1 MTSPEQNRQL
11 IEAFWRDLY
20 QRDFDRLTGAA
31 AILLLVVGLLS
42 GCAVVPYEFGVD
54 LETPRTLELAEDE
67 PQIER
72 GHPHAWLDGFGH
84 YVFSLPVK
92 LLLLSWR
99 VDNHAIS
106 EETEAA
112 IAQYL
117 AENGLENVKVRIN
130 QYAPSGEW
138 DRLFANRDIHGFW
151 RYTVGALTV
160 AVYTVFP
167 QRLFGGDNYNPFTNS
182 IHLYSDLRAIA
193 LHEAGHAKDFTAR
206 GWKGAYSTARVLPLV
221 PLYQEAV
228 ATGDAIGYERVKSN
242 SEGEK
247 RAYRVLY
254 PAYGTYVGGEAV
266 QWIPVGATWVAYA
279 IQFGAVIPG
288 HIIGW
293 TRSLFVEDQGAS
305 AIELELIP
313 PPSTAPAEE
322 GPSTAPPEEDA
333 LPEALEEGLGPG
345 AKLPDTARGQ
355 IVALEDEQG
364 YAQILLE

>member
-1 MTSPEQNRQL
+1 
-11 IEAFWRDLY
+11 
-20 QRDFDRLTGAA
+20 
-31 AILLLVVGLLS
+31 
-42 GCAVVPYEFGVD
+42 
-54 LETPRTLELAEDE
+54 
-67 PQIER
+67 
-72 GHPHAWLDGFGH
+72 
-84 YVFSLPVK
+84 VFSLPVK

-130 QYAPSGEW
+130 QYAPGREW
-138 DRLFANRDIHGFW
+138 GRLFANRDIHEFW

-160 AVYTVFP
+160 AVYTAFP

-182 IHLYSDLRAIA
+182 IHLYSDHRAIA
-193 LHEAGHAKDFTAR
+193 LHEAGHAKDFATRA
-206 GWKGAYSTARVLPLV
+206 WKGAYSTARVLPLV
-221 PLYQEAV
+221 PLYHEAL

-266 QWIPVGATWVAYA
+266 RWIRVEATWVAYA

-293 TRSLFVEDQGAS
+293 IRSLFVKDQGES
-305 AIELELIP
+305 ALDLELIP
-313 PPSTAPAEE
+313 PPSTAP
-322 GPSTAPPEEDA
+322 PEEDPS
-333 LPEALEEGLGPG
+333 PEALEEGLGPG

-355 IVALEDEQG
+355 IVALEDEKG
-364 YAQILLE
+364 YAELLLE